1 MRYIAIATLTAV
13 LAAAATIGS
22 ASAAPPWQGYS
33 ITYFD
38 SAGEVVGG
46 ATANCGGQYLSWGE
60 HTDVFEKRTW
70 ICD

>member
-38 SAGEVVGG
+38 AAGEVVGG
-46 ATANCGGQYLSWGE
+46 ATANCGGYYSSWGE
-60 HTDVFEKRTW
+60 QTAVSTKRTW
-70 ICD
+70 ICG